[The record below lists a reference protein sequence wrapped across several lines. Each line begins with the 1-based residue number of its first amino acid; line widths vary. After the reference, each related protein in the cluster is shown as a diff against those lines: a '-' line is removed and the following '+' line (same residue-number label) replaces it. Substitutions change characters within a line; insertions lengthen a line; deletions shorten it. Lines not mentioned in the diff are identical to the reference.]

1 MLLSVTPE
9 GATGNDLLVIVQNA
23 NILVDGDE
31 GGGGFNLEIA
41 ILFKFEMFRKK
52 VVRDIFVIRYQQIST

>member
-31 GGGGFNLEIA
+31 GGVFLIWKLLFYLNL
-41 ILFKFEMFRKK
+41 KCFEKK
-52 VVRDIFVIRYQQIST
+52 LYVTFL

>member
-31 GGGGFNLEIA
+31 GFFFNLEIA
-41 ILFKFEMFRKK
+41 ILFKFEMFWKK

>member
-31 GGGGFNLEIA
+31 GVFFNLEIA

-52 VVRDIFVIRYQQIST
+52 SCT

>member
-31 GGGGFNLEIA
+31 GFFLNLEIA
-41 ILFKFEMFRKK
+41 ILFKFEMF
-52 VVRDIFVIRYQQIST
+52 

>member
-31 GGGGFNLEIA
+31 GGFFNLEIA

>member
-31 GGGGFNLEIA
+31 GVFFNLEIA

>member
-31 GGGGFNLEIA
+31 GFFLNLEIA
-41 ILFKFEMFRKK
+41 ILFKFEMFWKK

>member
-1 MLLSVTPE
+1 MVMR
-9 GATGNDLLVIVQNA
+9 GVF
-23 NILVDGDE
+23 
-31 GGGGFNLEIA
+31 FNLEIA

>member
-31 GGGGFNLEIA
+31 GGFLIWKLLFYLNL
-41 ILFKFEMFRKK
+41 KCFEKK
-52 VVRDIFVIRYQQIST
+52 LYVTFL

>member
-23 NILVDGDE
+23 NILADGDE
-31 GGGGFNLEIA
+31 GGF
-41 ILFKFEMFRKK
+41 FKSGNCYF
-52 VVRDIFVIRYQQIST
+52 I